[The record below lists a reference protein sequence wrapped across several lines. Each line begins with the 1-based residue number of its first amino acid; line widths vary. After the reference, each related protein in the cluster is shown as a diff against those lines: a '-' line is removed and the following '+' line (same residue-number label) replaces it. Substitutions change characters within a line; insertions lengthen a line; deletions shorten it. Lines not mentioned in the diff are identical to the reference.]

1 MAASVALHSAAVIA
15 PLSAARCSTLS
26 SSQCL
31 SGPAVVVKAQGVA
44 LARGSAFKVRAG
56 VESHD
61 AVREFAL
68 RGFRAKQALKVGEF
82 HGIQ

>member
-1 MAASVALHSAAVIA
+1 MAASVALQAAAVIA
-15 PLSAARCSTLS
+15 PLSAPRCSTLS

-44 LARGSAFKVRAG
+44 LVRGPALKVRAG
-56 VESHD
+56 VEAHD

-68 RGFRAKQALKVGEF
+68 RGFRDKQALKVGGF
-82 HGIQ
+82 HRI